1 MWKESILKLLKLD
14 GLVSNLTGY
23 IETRVELVKLEVK
36 EDIAK
41 AMARLT
47 VLVVVIAVLS
57 LFILFFSVSIALL
70 IGEYLGFFEGF
81 AIVAGFYLLITIL
94 FVVLRGS
101 VSEALE
107 KKLVEKIGR
116 K

>member
-14 GLVSNLTGY
+14 GLINNLTGY
-23 IETRVELVKLEVK
+23 IETRVELVKLEIK

-41 AMARLT
+41 AVARLT
-47 VLVVVIAVLS
+47 VLVAVLTVVS
-57 LFILFFSVSIALL
+57 LFILFFSISVALF
-70 IGEYLGFFEGF
+70 IGDYLGFFEGF
-81 AIVAGFYLLITIL
+81 AIVAGFYLLLAIV
-94 FVVLRGS
+94 FVAMRKS

-107 KKLVEKIGR
+107 KKLLEKIGD

>member
-14 GLVSNLTGY
+14 GLVGNLTGY
-23 IETRVELVKLEVK
+23 IETRVELVKLEIK

-41 AMARLT
+41 AVARLT
-47 VLVVVIAVLS
+47 VLVAVLAVVS

-81 AIVAGFYLLITIL
+81 AIVAGFYLLLAII
-94 FVVLRGS
+94 FVALRSS

-107 KKLVEKIGR
+107 KKLLEKIGE